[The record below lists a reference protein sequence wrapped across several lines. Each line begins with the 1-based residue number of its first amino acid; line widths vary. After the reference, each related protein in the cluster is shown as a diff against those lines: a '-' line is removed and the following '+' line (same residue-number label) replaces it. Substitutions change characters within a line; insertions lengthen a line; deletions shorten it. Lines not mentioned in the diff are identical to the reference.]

1 MLTSLDTR
9 HAFLLCD
16 CLEVIF
22 CQTRHF
28 WVIKYCVTGRR
39 ERVQCVCV
47 CVCAKCVCG
56 CSVCVCVCRVCVC
69 VYLSMCVRVCVCV
82 CVCVCVQ
89 CVCVCACMHACKWSC
104 VYHLSPSLLKQGQ
117 WQQTWADTLLI
128 KWEETETKRE
138 GLDGTRISI
147 HKVTMLHLVH
157 IHGTGHGTLGRWQS
171 QKRNIIQWK

>member
-22 CQTRHF
+22 CQTWHF

-39 ERVQCVCV
+39 ECVCGVCVCLQSVCVCLWVQCVCV
-47 CVCAKCVCG
+47 WVQ
-56 CSVCVCVCRVCVC
+56 CVCVRVCVC
-69 VYLSMCVRVCVCV
+69 LCAVCV

-89 CVCVCACMHACKWSC
+89 CVCMHACKWSC

-117 WQQTWADTLLI
+117 WQQTWDDTLLI